1 MVNVF
6 DYSDFRKYLSDYYE
20 EKKKSNPLYSYQI
33 IANKAGIKNKGF
45 IYNIIK
51 GKKAL
56 LKSNILKISQAL
68 GHSRSESE
76 YFETLIAFNQATDN
90 TSRKVFFEKMN
101 TMKNSGKT
109 TSAAQVLRKD
119 QYEFYSNWYHVMVRL
134 IIHLYEFNGD
144 YKWLAKMIDPP
155 ITVAQARHS
164 VQLLE
169 KLGLIKKNDDGVYTI
184 SELNLTTGKD
194 IMNIAFQ
201 NFHMTCNDLAKR
213 AYTEFPLDARN
224 MTGLTLGISMESYK
238 KICEEIQHFQ
248 TKIIEITNADKEA
261 DRIYQLSFNFF
272 PTSKSSKE
280 RKSQ

>member
-1 MVNVF
+1 MINVF

-20 EKKKSNPLYSYQI
+20 DKKKSNPLYSYQI

-51 GKKAL
+51 GNKAL

-68 GHSRSESE
+68 GHTRYEAE
-76 YFETLIAFNQATDN
+76 YFETLIAFNQANDSTG
-90 TSRKVFFEKMN
+90 RKVLFEKMSS
-101 TMKNSGKT
+101 MKNPGKT

-119 QYEFYSNWYHVMVRL
+119 QYEFYSNWYHIIVRL
-134 IIHLYEFNGD
+134 IIHLYEFKSD
-144 YKWLAKMIDPP
+144 YKWLAKMVDPP
-155 ITVAQARHS
+155 ITVAQAKHS

-169 KLGLIKKNDDGVYTI
+169 KLGLIKKSDDGVYKI

-194 IMNIAFQ
+194 VMNIAFQ

-213 AYTEFPLDARN
+213 AYTEFPLDVRN

-238 KICEEIQHFQ
+238 KICEEIQLFQ
-248 TKIIEITNADKEA
+248 TKIIEITNADKQA

-280 RKSQ
+280 RKSK